1 MKSQNIQTGIIEYIP
16 VDSEL
21 MIDKFIAG
29 EFDLMGGTFYDESFE
44 GLFAYPE
51 YSMGSNR
58 AVLLARREDD
68 TVKGSDLHTLNG
80 KTIGVFEKA
89 AEKIRRLQEYLRFN
103 DLDCE
108 LKYYTKEDL
117 IEGNLYHR
125 LENKKVDLLL
135 GNDKEDVEQFRAVT
149 SFEAQPYY
157 IVTNPGRQDI
167 LDGGTGIY

>member
-1 MKSQNIQTGIIEYIP
+1 
-16 VDSEL
+16 